1 MCADVEANVLL
12 INKQTEIDHVFTEER
27 EMCWQ
32 LVWNCILMVMV
43 YQILLVK

>member
-12 INKQTEIDHVFTEER
+12 INKQTEIDYVFTEER

-32 LVWNCILMVMV
+32 LVWNFILMVTV
-43 YQILLVK
+43 YQILLV